1 MEAMMKHWLTVPALA
16 LAVGMAYVP
25 VASADEVFKIE
36 DFFKLADANR
46 DSAVSRTEFMEAA
59 GKRYDAAMARMKK
72 MDDKGKPMVKGDA
85 MTFDGVKM
93 LLDQWRLY
101 GGAGA

>member
-1 MEAMMKHWLTVPALA
+1 MMKRSWLAVPAMAMA
-16 LAVGMAYVP
+16 LGMTYVP
-25 VASADEVFKIE
+25 VAAAEEVFKID
-36 DFFKLADANR
+36 DFFKMADVNK
-46 DSAVSRTEFMEAA
+46 DSMVTRTEFMEAA

-85 MTFDGVKM
+85 MTLDGVKM

-101 GGAGA
+101 GGAGG